1 MIKSLTSLAVCFAL
15 ISVVPLGCEAPEL
28 SDAAK
33 SSSTPAAA
41 APDPTSV
48 DVAGLPGEPLPED
61 PLPVTDVP
69 RKLIAQDPVKGRRS
83 RQAAAEGYS
92 LGIATTA
99 AAGLYAKH
107 QMIYQSID
115 YANQLYNPQHDFN
128 YPPTHEAF
136 MKDVAALALNGVPL
150 PELAAGREYIYVPEM
165 GELGLMIRLTPG
177 SPGSKLPKAEP
188 GKEHIYDYNAVAAA
202 GVNVPGLQAD
212 GTLDEI
218 AAMAAAKAAAQ
229 DPSVQPEANIAG
241 PASTPSQP
249 AADIAAP
256 VSQPAAEQPVVEQ
269 PAAEEPVYSIRERA
283 GLIGGQADQ
292 RTQEALEGGP

>member
-1 MIKSLTSLAVCFAL
+1 MIKSLTSLAVCF
-15 ISVVPLGCEAPEL
+15 VVVSFGCEAPEL

-33 SSSTPAAA
+33 SSSTAAA
-41 APDPTSV
+41 PAPDPTSV
-48 DVAGLPGEPLPED
+48 DVAGLPGEALPED

-69 RKLIAQDPVKGRRS
+69 RKVIAQDPVKGRRS

-92 LGIATTA
+92 LGVATTA
-99 AAGLYAKH
+99 AAGFYAKH

-115 YANQLYNPQHDFN
+115 YANQLYNPQHDFK
-128 YPPTHEAF
+128 YPPSHEAY
-136 MKDVAALALNGVPL
+136 MRDVAALALNGVPL

-165 GELGLMIRLTPG
+165 GEMGLMIRLTPG

-188 GKEHIYDYNAVAAA
+188 GKEHIYDYKAVAAA
-202 GVNVPGLQAD
+202 GVTVPGLQAD
-212 GTLDEI
+212 GTLDEV

-249 AADIAAP
+249 AAEVAAP
-256 VSQPAAEQPVVEQ
+256 AADPAAAAGT
-269 PAAEEPVYSIRERA
+269 PAEPTVEEPSVNIRERA
-283 GLIGGQADQ
+283 AQIGGQADQ

>member
-1 MIKSLTSLAVCFAL
+1 MIKSLAL
-15 ISVVPLGCEAPEL
+15 LPACLMALSIGCEAPEL

-33 SSSTPAAA
+33 TSSTPAAA

-48 DVAGLPGEPLPED
+48 DVAGLPGEALPED

-69 RKLIAQDPVKGRRS
+69 RKVIAQDPVKGRRS

-92 LGIATTA
+92 LGVATTA
-99 AAGLYAKH
+99 AAGFYAKH

-115 YANQLYNPQHDFN
+115 YANQLYNPQHNFE

-136 MKDVAALALNGVPL
+136 MKDVAALALNGVPI

-165 GELGLMIRLTPG
+165 GEIGLMIRLTPG

-188 GKEHIYDYNAVAAA
+188 GKEHIYDYKAVAAA
-202 GVNVPGLQAD
+202 GVAVPGLLAD
-212 GTLDEI
+212 GSLDEV

-229 DPSVQPEANIAG
+229 DPSVQPEANVAG
-241 PASTPSQP
+241 PAG
-249 AADIAAP
+249 AAAP
-256 VSQPAAEQPVVEQ
+256 AQPAAEVAAPAAQPAVEQ
-269 PAAEEPVYSIRERA
+269 PAAEEPVYNIRERA
-283 GLIGGQADQ
+283 GAIGGQADD